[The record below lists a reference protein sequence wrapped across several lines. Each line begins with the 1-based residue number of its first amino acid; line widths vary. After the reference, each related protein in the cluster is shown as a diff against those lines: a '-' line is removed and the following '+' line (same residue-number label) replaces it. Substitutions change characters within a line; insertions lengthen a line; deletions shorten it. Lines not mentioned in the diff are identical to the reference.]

1 MKNIKELLK
10 TVGGVIA
17 SASSIIGLHA
27 YKMSLEQ
34 RAEYQ
39 KKVADLAQKKAELEN
54 RIREQDLLQ
63 NENSISKAKLEGL
76 KGELD
81 ECLKNFEKSSEMY
94 KRVEE
99 SSKAGDSSAAVDY
112 YSPGPGFSPL
122 SGVKPSKGGVD
133 VVDAIQRDADKIGK
147 KSNELLDVFD
157 KKTNFWNDGN
167 WPGSFKDLMDYFNNL
182 YAQLSGEQIAAL
194 LHLSTSFLILICIT
208 SIIGIVYG
216 DILIKYLKLEER
228 YPRLAKFIVLRRKFQ
243 QFYLFIHFFIILM
256 TLFALIY
263 INIYAL
269 ILL

>member
-17 SASSIIGLHA
+17 SASSITGLHA

-39 KKVADLAQKKAELEN
+39 RKVADLDLAKAELEN
-54 RIREQDLLQ
+54 RIREHDLLQ

-122 SGVKPSKGGVD
+122 SGVKPSKGGVE
-133 VVDAIQRDADKIGK
+133 VVAEIQIDADKIGK
-147 KSNELLDVFD
+147 KSNELLDD
-157 KKTNFWNDGN
+157 FWNDWRRFLGVQQWN
-167 WPGSFKDLMDYFNNL
+167 TSFYCTRLNKEVSD
-182 YAQLSGEQIAAL
+182 AAL
-194 LHLSTSFLILICIT
+194 
-208 SIIGIVYG
+208 
-216 DILIKYLKLEER
+216 
-228 YPRLAKFIVLRRKFQ
+228 
-243 QFYLFIHFFIILM
+243 
-256 TLFALIY
+256 
-263 INIYAL
+263 
-269 ILL
+269 